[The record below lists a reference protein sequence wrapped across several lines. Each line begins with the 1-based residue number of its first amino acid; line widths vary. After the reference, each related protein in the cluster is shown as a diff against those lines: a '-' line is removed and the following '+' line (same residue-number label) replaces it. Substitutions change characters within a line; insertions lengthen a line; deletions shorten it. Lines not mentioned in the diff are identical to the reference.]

1 MRRHTTSLLTLAG
14 STALLGGC
22 YSPSAMS
29 DPFSRDS
36 FIRASLTPEL
46 MTLHQRPVDVDNQF
60 AIMANEN
67 WRMFWSDLAR
77 ATYTDRPSR
86 LTPEP
91 VPR

>member
-1 MRRHTTSLLTLAG
+1 MRRHTTPFLALAA
-14 STALLGGC
+14 SSILLGGC
-22 YSPSAMS
+22 YSPGAMS
-29 DPFSRDS
+29 DPTSRDAL
-36 FIRASLTPEL
+36 IRATLTPEL

-67 WRMFWSDLAR
+67 WRMLWGDLAR